1 MKYFSVLV
9 QLLIPERNMADGG
22 FFRVYPEERSKKNEL

>member
-1 MKYFSVLV
+1 MKNFSVLV

-22 FFRVYPEERSKKNEL
+22 FFAFTQKKGAKK

>member
-1 MKYFSVLV
+1 MNKISVLV

-22 FFRVYPEERSKKNEL
+22 IFAYYRKEQEE